1 MTTLL
6 RRIKNAFEIFE
17 IFEYIK
23 QFLFEMKIFLL
34 VVRWVNWLEYKINIS
49 KKHDQ
54 SKISWNDW

>member
-1 MTTLL
+1 L
-6 RRIKNAFEIFE
+6 EIFE
-17 IFEYIK
+17 FIK

>member
-1 MTTLL
+1 MIANNIVLNKIWKRNNVTMTTLL

-34 VVRWVNWLEYKINIS
+34 VVR
-49 KKHDQ
+49 
-54 SKISWNDW
+54 